1 MNQIKLPFGLV
12 LSRPKAKTALHPELK
27 TLTQFAFEIDGVDYY
42 EFSNIADMPK
52 DRFRKANELLINCE
66 WSISTEDLKDYS
78 QKIRQANDKANTK
91 AVDKVLDA
99 LDYSI
104 SLFIDTDV
112 YMRLFSCAFFTL
124 DEDLTDYDYDIGE
137 QKMRAFKKHGIP
149 SFFLKEPISRYLPQ
163 INLSKEIIE
172 TFSKL
177 TNVKRD
183 YQTWLKSKAMEGII
197 N

>member
-1 MNQIKLPFGLV
+1 
-12 LSRPKAKTALHPELK
+12 
-27 TLTQFAFEIDGVDYY
+27 
-42 EFSNIADMPK
+42 MPK

-177 TNVKRD
+177 TTVKRD

>member
-27 TLTQFAFEIDGVDYY
+27 TLTQFAFEIEGVDYY

-112 YMRLFSCAFFTL
+112 
-124 DEDLTDYDYDIGE
+124 
-137 QKMRAFKKHGIP
+137 
-149 SFFLKEPISRYLPQ
+149 
-163 INLSKEIIE
+163 
-172 TFSKL
+172 
-177 TNVKRD
+177 
-183 YQTWLKSKAMEGII
+183 
-197 N
+197 